1 MLGKGTAWLLVGW
14 SKNTKQKVLNI
25 RLRCLNLTSETWK
38 RQRSFSEKMLVK
50 VLTVK
55 SVISRGELLL
65 VVNSGQI

>member
-38 RQRSFSEKMLVK
+38 RQSFSEKMLVK